1 MQNQKKPIQ
10 TITICGSMRF
20 QQEMIAI
27 AQDLELK
34 QNLCV
39 IQCIYNLEQ
48 VSPRDHARLAQ
59 LHEKKIAIA
68 DAIYVVNIGGY
79 IGESTRHEIATALRL
94 QKEVIYHEPIGKDNE
109 ITEGEKHEK

>member
-1 MQNQKKPIQ
+1 MQNIDQQIK

-39 IQCIYNLEQ
+39 IQCIYNLQ
-48 VSPRDHARLAQ
+48 HVSPLDQTRLAQ
-59 LHEKKIAIA
+59 LHEKKIEIA
-68 DAIYVVNIGGY
+68 DAIYVVNIGGH

-94 QKEVIYHEPIGKDNE
+94 HKEVIYHEPIGKDKE
-109 ITEGEKHEK
+109 ITEGEKR